1 VKPYEF
7 DYARPDTLDEV
18 VRLLDEHGEEARVL
32 AGGQSLMPSLN
43 MRLSRPAILVD
54 INRIADLSGIEVVD
68 DHLRI
73 GALTRHAELEAS
85 PLVAEHAPLLQMAI
99 VHVAHPAIRNR
110 GTIGGSIAFADPA
123 AELPACA
130 LALDA
135 TIVLRGKNGIRRVPA
150 SAFFKDLYETA
161 RADDELVEAVEVPLQ
176 QKRSR
181 AGFDELARRHGDFAL
196 VGLAAVVTL
205 DGDTVSGM
213 RLVYFGVENTP
224 VLATAAQKAIG
235 QPLNAAT
242 IGMLA
247 AAVAEELD
255 PNGDLQSSPA
265 MKKHLASVLTG
276 RVLGKMAA

>member
-1 VKPYEF
+1 MKPYEF
-7 DYARPDTLDEV
+7 DYARPSTLDEV
-18 VRLLDEHGEEARVL
+18 VRLLDEHGDEARVL

-43 MRLSRPAILVD
+43 MRLSRPTILVD
-54 INRIADLSGIEVVD
+54 INRVAGLSGIEVVD

-85 PLVAEHAPLLQMAI
+85 PLVAEHTPLLQKAI
-99 VHVAHPAIRNR
+99 GYVAHPAIRNR
-110 GTIGGSIAFADPA
+110 GTFGGSVAFADPA
-123 AELPACA
+123 AELPACV
-130 LALDA
+130 LALDG
-135 TIVLRGKNGIRRVPA
+135 TIVLRGKNGSRRVPA
-150 SAFFKDLYETA
+150 SAFFIDLYETA
-161 RADDELVEAVEVPLQ
+161 RADDELVEAVEIPLQ
-176 QKRSR
+176 QAGVQ

-205 DGDTVSGM
+205 DGGTVSGM

-224 VLATAAQKAIG
+224 VPATAAQQAIG
-235 QPLNAAT
+235 RPLNAET
-242 IGMLA
+242 IDMLA

-255 PNGDLQSSPA
+255 PNSDLQSSPA

>member
-18 VRLLDEHGEEARVL
+18 VRLLDEHGEDARVL

-54 INRIADLSGIEVVD
+54 INRVEGLSGIEAVD

-99 VHVAHPAIRNR
+99 IHVAHPAIRNR

-123 AELPACA
+123 AELPACV

-135 TIVLRGKNGIRRVPA
+135 TIVLRGKNGDRRVPA
-150 SAFFKDLYETA
+150 SEFFIDLYETA
-161 RADDELVEAVEVPLQ
+161 RADDELVEAIEIPRRRTETRV
-176 QKRSR
+176 
-181 AGFDELARRHGDFAL
+181 GFDELARRHGDFAL
-196 VGLAAVVTL
+196 AGLAAVATL
-205 DGDTVSGM
+205 DGDAVSDM
-213 RLVYFGVENTP
+213 RLAYFGVENTP

-235 QPLNAAT
+235 RPLNAET
-242 IGMLA
+242 IDMLA
-247 AAVAEELD
+247 AAAAEELD
-255 PNGDLQSSPA
+255 PNSDLQSSPA

-276 RVLGKMAA
+276 RVLGKMAT